1 MKRPKSSFFTQTHDS
16 GTIAENAAKREC
28 LALGI
33 DYVEG
38 TLTDQEYGVD
48 FYANGI
54 PTDAKNTFDIYL
66 GNGFINDRFIVRQ
79 PFRTNCRCKQ
89 YWLMDKYT
97 KEWFYKGP
105 INDYLVK
112 NYFTNKITFALA
124 KKYLQGLDNV
134 GTQCDAKL
142 FANIKDKLSS
152 LTKDNVH
159 ISYVL
164 DNDYW
169 TIKMKTYAHNAYD
182 YKMGN
187 KAIY

>member
-1 MKRPKSSFFTQTHDS
+1 MNVFLAKLLKTFLTSL
-16 GTIAENAAKREC
+16 TIYISRK
-28 LALGI
+28 LI
-33 DYVEG
+33 YYV
-38 TLTDQEYGVD
+38 D
-48 FYANGI
+48 
-54 PTDAKNTFDIYL
+54 
-66 GNGFINDRFIVRQ
+66 
-79 PFRTNCRCKQ
+79 C
-89 YWLMDKYT
+89 
-97 KEWFYKGP
+97 
-105 INDYLVK
+105 
-112 NYFTNKITFALA
+112 YFTNKITFALA